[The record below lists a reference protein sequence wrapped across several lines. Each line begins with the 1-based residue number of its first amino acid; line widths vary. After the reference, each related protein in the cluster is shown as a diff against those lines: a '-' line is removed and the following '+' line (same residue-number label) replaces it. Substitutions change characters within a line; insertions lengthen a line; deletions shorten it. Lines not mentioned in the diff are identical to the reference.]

1 MKGDH
6 QKDHT
11 FTCMRCG
18 EDYPVGMMDYEEEDV
33 CVYCVEDDER
43 TSFNVDY

>member
-1 MKGDH
+1 ME
-6 QKDHT
+6 KDYHGEGS

-18 EDYPVGMMDYEEEDV
+18 CDFPLGMMDYEEEDV

-43 TSFNVDY
+43 SYPDQD